1 MLDYGALAALAAVI
15 REGSFEKAATR
26 LCVTP
31 SAVSQRI
38 KALEDKLGAVLVRR
52 GQPAEATDYGRQL
65 ASHYEQVLLL
75 EGELS
80 ASIPGISGIS
90 GGRATIPVAVNADSL
105 SSWFLEAVA
114 AFAAATGHLVELKV
128 DDQEHTAEWLRRGE
142 VFAAVT
148 AEEKPVAGS
157 RVRPLGS
164 LVYRAT
170 ASPAFMRQYFPTG
183 VTTEALE
190 SAPSL
195 TFDRKDRLQDQWL
208 EKHFGRSVARPS
220 HWLPLPHGFVI
231 ACRLGLGW
239 GCNPDLMVA
248 EDLDAGRLVEL
259 IPGADLHIPL
269 FFQTS
274 RLSSEI
280 LKTLEDC
287 VAAAA
292 RNFLSPAKKQ

>member
-15 REGSFEKAATR
+15 REGSFEKAAAH

-65 ASHYEQVLLL
+65 ANHYEQVLAL

-80 ASIPGISGIS
+80 ASIPGMSAVG
-90 GGRATIPVAVNADSL
+90 GGRVTIPVAVNADSL
-105 SSWFLEAVA
+105 ASWFLEAVA
-114 AFAAATGHLVELKV
+114 AFAAQTGHLVELKV

-148 AEEKPVAGS
+148 TEEKPVAGS

-170 ASPAFMRQYFPTG
+170 ASPSYMQQYFPDG
-183 VTTEALE
+183 VSIDALE
-190 SAPSL
+190 KAPSL

-208 EKHFGRSVARPS
+208 EKHLGRPVARPS
-220 HWLPLPHGFVI
+220 HWLPSPHGFVI

-239 GCNPDLMVA
+239 GCNPDMMVA
-248 EDLDAGRLVEL
+248 DDLEAGRLVEL
-259 IPGADLHIPL
+259 IPGADLRIPL

-280 LKTLEDC
+280 LKTLGDC
-287 VAAAA
+287 VTAAA
-292 RNFLSPAKKQ
+292 RHSLSLAKKE